1 MQDLKKNK
9 RKLNQ
14 STLQNEAREDLNEEV
29 QEDIS
34 RYYKSKGCNCNKHD
48 DEYEMECDCSYNQ
61 KHNNKHNH
69 NECYCEPCQV
79 EADECVDNV
88 CNQGCCNPISPNKFS
103 TANSVPLAIE
113 ANRIFDSI
121 KFQVFTEAQAPNG
134 NELFFEYEVVSVNGP
149 IPRTGVVNVNI
160 DKVCMNYTDIIINP
174 GFTTLEDHIVRAIKE
189 AEKEPC
195 NQNLCP
201 EFGDIDSEFCKTS
214 FEYNVCG
221 NINRECCS
229 QGQGERVGYKERGLN
244 VVVKNLVLELKGR
257 CGCTDITVLAYP
269 AIMTDTPARMTDTGD
284 LQLIDAVV
292 FNFNTLA
299 AQMCVPA
306 NGRAFTLRQDFQTSL
321 NVDCIGK
328 TLLRLVDESCCE
340 CFYDFCIPN
349 GIDLILC
356 LEEVV
361 SVLVSEQIVV
371 LASPNAVDPRLVD
384 TFGKV
389 CDFTSCPATTITNNN
404 NNTNNTNN
412 TYNNGNGCNCNR

>member
-14 STLQNEAREDLNEEV
+14 SNLQNEPIEDLKEEV

-34 RYYKSKGCNCNKHD
+34 RHCKSKGCNCNKHND
-48 DEYEMECDCSYNQ
+48 DCEIEYDCVCKPKYHD
-61 KHNNKHNH
+61 KHD
-69 NECYCEPCQV
+69 CEPCQV
-79 EADECVDNV
+79 EADECVDNI
-88 CNQGCCNPISPNKFS
+88 CEEGCCNPIAANKFS

-113 ANRIFDSI
+113 TNRVFDTI
-121 KFQVFTEAQAPNG
+121 KFQVFTEAEAPNG
-134 NELFFEYEVVSVNGP
+134 DDLFFEYEVVEVKGP

-160 DKVCMNYTDIIINP
+160 DKVCMNYTDVIIKP
-174 GFTTLEDHIVRAIKE
+174 GNTILEDHIVRAIKE
-189 AEKEPC
+189 IEKENC
-195 NQNLCP
+195 YEDNLCP
-201 EFGDIDSEFCKTS
+201 EFGDNVDSEFCRNS

-221 NINRECCS
+221 NKNAECCS
-229 QGQGERVGYKERGLN
+229 QGQGERAAYKEKGLK
-244 VVVKNLVLELKGR
+244 VIVKNLVLELKGK

-269 AIMTDTPARMTDTGD
+269 ARRVNNCD
-284 LQLIDAVV
+284 LELVDKVV

-306 NGRAFTLRQDFQTSL
+306 NGKPFTLRQNFQTSL

-328 TLLRLVDESCCE
+328 TLLRLVDENCCE
-340 CFYDFCIPN
+340 CYYDFCIPN

-361 SVLVSEQIVV
+361 SILVSEQIVV
-371 LASPNAVDPRLVD
+371 LAAPNAVDPRLVD

-389 CDFTSCPATTITNNN
+389 CDFTTCPATTVN
-404 NNTNNTNN
+404 
-412 TYNNGNGCNCNR
+412 NNGNGCNCNK

>member
-14 STLQNEAREDLNEEV
+14 SNLQNEPIEDLKEEV

-34 RYYKSKGCNCNKHD
+34 RHCKSKGCNCNKHND
-48 DEYEMECDCSYNQ
+48 D
-61 KHNNKHNH
+61 
-69 NECYCEPCQV
+69 CEPCQV
-79 EADECVDNV
+79 EADECVDNI
-88 CNQGCCNPISPNKFS
+88 CEEGCCNPIAANKFS

-113 ANRIFDSI
+113 TNRVFDTI
-121 KFQVFTEAQAPNG
+121 KFQVFTEAEAPNG
-134 NELFFEYEVVSVNGP
+134 DDLFFEYEVVEVKGP

-160 DKVCMNYTDIIINP
+160 DKVCMNYTDVIIKP
-174 GFTTLEDHIVRAIKE
+174 GNTILEDHIVRAIKE
-189 AEKEPC
+189 IEKENC
-195 NQNLCP
+195 YEDNLCP
-201 EFGDIDSEFCKTS
+201 EFGDNVDSEFCRNS

-221 NINRECCS
+221 NKNAECCS
-229 QGQGERVGYKERGLN
+229 QGQGERAAYKEKGLK
-244 VVVKNLVLELKGR
+244 VIVKNLVLELKGK

-269 AIMTDTPARMTDTGD
+269 ARRVNNCD
-284 LQLIDAVV
+284 LELVDKVV

-306 NGRAFTLRQDFQTSL
+306 NGKPFTLRQNFQTSL

-328 TLLRLVDESCCE
+328 TLLRLVDENCCE
-340 CFYDFCIPN
+340 CYYDFCIPN

-361 SVLVSEQIVV
+361 SILVSEQIVV
-371 LASPNAVDPRLVD
+371 LAAPNAVDPRLVD

-389 CDFTSCPATTITNNN
+389 CDFTTCPATTVN
-404 NNTNNTNN
+404 
-412 TYNNGNGCNCNR
+412 NNGNGCNCNK

>member
-29 QEDIS
+29 QEDTS

-48 DEYEMECDCSYNQ
+48 DEYEMEFDCSYNQ

-88 CNQGCCNPISPNKFS
+88 CKQGCCNPISPNKFS

-121 KFQVFTEAQAPNG
+121 KFQVFTEAQAPNA

-160 DKVCMNYTDIIINP
+160 DKVCMNYTDITINP
-174 GFTTLEDHIVRAIKE
+174 GCTTLEDYIVRPIMPFE
-189 AEKEPC
+189 NEPC

-201 EFGDIDSEFCKTS
+201 EFVDNTNSEFCQTS

-221 NINRECCS
+221 NKNTNCCF
-229 QGQGERVGYKERGLN
+229 QGKGERVGYKERGLN
-244 VVVKNLVLELKGR
+244 VVVENLVLELRGR
-257 CGCTDITVLAYP
+257 CGCTDIIVLAYP
-269 AIMTDTPARMTDTGD
+269 AMMTDTGD
-284 LQLIDAVV
+284 LELINEVV

-299 AQMCVPA
+299 AQMCAPA
-306 NGRAFTLRQDFQTSL
+306 NGKSFTLRQNFQTAL

-340 CFYDFCIPN
+340 CLYDFCIPN

-361 SVLVSEQIVV
+361 SILVSEQIVV
-371 LASPNAVDPRLVD
+371 LAAPNAVEPRLVD

-389 CDFTSCPATTITNNN
+389 CDFTSCPPTTITNNN
-404 NNTNNTNN
+404 NTN
-412 TYNNGNGCNCNR
+412 NNGNGCNCNR